1 MRSAAIEIHKLLQ
14 QNLELFG
21 MEQAADSSRWLDY
34 VGYVDNIIYES
45 LLKTVGCRYV
55 LFLFL
60 SFVAYSVTHAR
71 VPFLQGSTIFRV
83 FSWT

>member
-55 LFLFL
+55 LF
-60 SFVAYSVTHAR
+60 
-71 VPFLQGSTIFRV
+71 
-83 FSWT
+83 